1 MNSRSV
7 ATKIICRVVTNGQS
21 LTSALENE
29 LSFVSNVGDHALIQA
44 ICYGT
49 LRYYHCLDFIL
60 NQLLRKPLK
69 DQEIKVIILVGLFQL
84 KYMRI
89 KSHAVV
95 SQTVSAVNK
104 KIWAKGLVNAVLRNY
119 LRQEQNLNNLAEKDE
134 LAKYA
139 HPKWIFDLL
148 KTDWPE
154 YFEDILSENNQ
165 QAPMVLRVNQLQTTT
180 VRYLQKLQENDISAF
195 ISPVT
200 DAAIVLDSAVPV
212 DQLPNFKKGDVSIQ
226 DAAAQLAAGLLD
238 VQAGHRVLDVCAAP
252 GGKATHILETQPQI
266 KKLVAVDID
275 EKRLL
280 SINENLQRLNIKA
293 DCISGDACHPSQWW
307 DNQLFDRILLDA
319 PCSAMGVIRR
329 HPDIKLLRRLEDIK
343 KLQQLQKK
351 ILDAIWPLLKPG
363 GNLLY
368 VTCSILKIENSTQ
381 ISDFLSRTP
390 DATEL
395 PICSN
400 WGIVQ
405 AHGKQILTGENGMDG
420 FYYAC
425 LRKN

>member
-1 MNSRSV
+1 VNSRSV

>member
-1 MNSRSV
+1 MNSRLV
-7 ATKIICRVVTNGQS
+7 ATKIICRVISNGQS
-21 LTSALENE
+21 LTSALENG
-29 LSFVSNVGDHALIQA
+29 LSSVSNTKDHALIQA
-44 ICYGT
+44 ICYGV
-49 LRYYHCLDFIL
+49 LRYYHYLDFIL
-60 NQLLRKPLK
+60 KQLLRKPLK
-69 DQEIKVIILVGLFQL
+69 DQEIKVLILVGLFQL

-95 SQTVSAVNK
+95 SETVSAVNK
-104 KIWAKGLVNAVLRNY
+104 KTWAKGLVNAVLRNY
-119 LRQEQNLNNLAEKDE
+119 LRQEQSLNNLAEQDQI
-134 LAKYA
+134 AKYS
-139 HPKWIFDLL
+139 HPKWIIDLL

-154 YFEDILSENNQ
+154 HFEDILIENNR
-165 QAPMVLRVNQLQTTT
+165 QAPMVLRINQLQTTT
-180 VRYLQKLQENDISAF
+180 VQYLQKLQDNDISAS
-195 ISPVT
+195 ISSVT
-200 DAAIVLDSAVPV
+200 DAAIVLEAAVPV
-212 DQLPNFKKGDVSIQ
+212 DQLPGFKNGEVSVQ
-226 DAAAQLAAGLLD
+226 DTAAQLAAGLLD
-238 VQAGHRVLDVCAAP
+238 IRAGHRVLDICAAP

-266 KKLVAVDID
+266 EKLVAVDID

-280 SINENLQRLNIKA
+280 SINENLLRLKMKA
-293 DCISGDACHPSQWW
+293 DCIAGDACHPSQWW
-307 DNQLFDRILLDA
+307 DNQLYDRILLDA

-329 HPDIKLLRRLEDIK
+329 HPDIKLLRRQEDII
-343 KLQQLQKK
+343 KLKQLQKK

-390 DATEL
+390 DATEI
-395 PICSN
+395 PIHSN
-400 WGIVQ
+400 WGIAQ